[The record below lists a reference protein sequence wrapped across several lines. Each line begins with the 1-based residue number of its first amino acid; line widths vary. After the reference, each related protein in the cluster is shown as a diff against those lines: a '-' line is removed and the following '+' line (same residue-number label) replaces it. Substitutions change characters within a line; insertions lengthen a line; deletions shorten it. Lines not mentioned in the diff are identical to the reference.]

1 MVDIKTESWSITIP
15 LEPTGQMR
23 PRASVRG
30 GHAFVHKDKK
40 QASRESAIMAHV
52 AQNMPVGRFEG
63 PLLLGVRAYLPL
75 PKSKPKA
82 WLAQARAGLVRPTV
96 KPDLDNLIKQVK
108 DCLTQM
114 GVWEDDKNVVEYLP
128 GTGKYYSTEP
138 RWEIEVV
145 SWAAKTQTVEELFG

>member
-1 MVDIKTESWSITIP
+1 MTRWTLVIP

-23 PRASVRG
+23 ARASVRG
-30 GHAFVHKDKK
+30 GHAFMHKGKK
-40 QASRESAIMAHV
+40 QASRENAIMAHV
-52 AQNMPVGRFEG
+52 ANNLPAARFEG

-75 PKSKPKA
+75 PKSKPKK
-82 WLAQARAGLVRPTV
+82 WLADARAGLIRPTV
-96 KPDLDNLIKQVK
+96 KPDLDNLIKQIK

-128 GTGKYYSTEP
+128 GTGKFYSTEP

-145 SWAAKTQTVEELFG
+145 AWADVAEPLKRAKEVLG